1 MTTYVYVYKID
12 SGVVIARDVRHA
24 VDLLD
29 FEDLKSLRLAEIPE
43 GPCHLAIFYG
53 TDTPKWTQLEGTGQ
67 LEFFNAWER
76 I

>member
-1 MTTYVYVYKID
+1 MKVYVYVYKID
-12 SGVVIARDVRHA
+12 SGVVVARDVRHA

-29 FEDLKSLRLAEIPE
+29 FEEVKHIRLAEVSQDA
-43 GPCHLAIFYG
+43 CHLAIFYG
-53 TDTPKWTQLEGTGQ
+53 TESPRWTQLEGTGQ